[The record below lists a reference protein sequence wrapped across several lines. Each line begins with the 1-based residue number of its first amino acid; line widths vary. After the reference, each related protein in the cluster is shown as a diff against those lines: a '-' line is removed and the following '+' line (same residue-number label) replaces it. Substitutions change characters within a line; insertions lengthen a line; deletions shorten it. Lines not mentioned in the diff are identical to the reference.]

1 MKQQLQQLPV
11 HVQEKFDEEIKAEL
25 IRQQTEEELRNN
37 PLIQSYFSVYNQQSV
52 ESFIRNYARKKAIYI
67 TKGPAYINIKEQE
80 DLKYKMLA
88 EEALWSIQQ
97 KKLFNLQCQW
107 RAEQIRLK
115 GIDHTMQFLL
125 LSANIQHCPY
135 LTPVSRAELDLYIK
149 YLRSGTVGDF
159 MWFDSWQDYES
170 FKADYLHQQQSEDME
185 HEHDML
191 AVRIPAWYSYYDYHM
206 GTDILLG
213 LEDYRGAKE
222 QKYRSLARKRQA
234 EEIKK
239 QNLHRTIDN
248 RPFINAFDTGSLERF
263 IKEFEDKKL
272 LKYCKAVEGFN
283 LRFDDNMEVEEA
295 LETLR
300 SAGEAIPLNASD
312 DWREAVIEAARQYEL
327 SQIASMLPIVF
338 QEYHFRLENGINCE
352 QTDFDKKKA
361 ESAFQLCELA
371 RKQILLGRLLS
382 GEEEDFNF

>member
-1 MKQQLQQLPV
+1 MKQQLQQLPA

-25 IRQQTEEELRNN
+25 IRQQTEGELRSN
-37 PLIQSYFSVYNQQSV
+37 PLMQSYFSAYNDQSV

-67 TKGPAYINIKEQE
+67 TKGPVYINVKEQE
-80 DLKYKMLA
+80 DLKYKLMA

-107 RAEQIRLK
+107 RAEQIKLQ
-115 GIDHTMQFLL
+115 GIDHSSQFLL

-149 YLRSGTVGDF
+149 YLQSGSVGDF
-159 MWFDSWQDYES
+159 LWFDGWQDYEG
-170 FKADYLHQQQSEDME
+170 FKADFLHQQSDDAER
-185 HEHDML
+185 DML
-191 AVRIPAWYSYYDYHM
+191 TTRIPAWYSFYDYHM
-206 GTDILLG
+206 GTDVLMSLN
-213 LEDYRGAKE
+213 DVRGSLE

-239 QNLHRTIDN
+239 QNLMRTIDK
-248 RPFINAFDTGSLERF
+248 RPYINAFDTMAIEHF

-272 LKYCKAVEGFN
+272 LKYCRAVEGIN
-283 LRFDDNMEVEEA
+283 TRFDDSMEVEEA

-300 SAGEAIPLNASD
+300 SAHEPVSLEASD
-312 DWREAVIEAARQYEL
+312 DWKEAVIEAARRFEL
-327 SQIASMLPIVF
+327 SQIASMLPMVF
-338 QEYHFRLENGINCE
+338 QEYHFRLENSINYE

-361 ESAFQLCELA
+361 ESAYQICELA
-371 RKQILLGRLLS
+371 RKQILMGRLLC
-382 GEEEDFNF
+382 GEDEDFNF

>member
-1 MKQQLQQLPV
+1 MKQQLQQLPA

-25 IRQQTEEELRNN
+25 IRQQTEEELKNN
-37 PLIQSYFSVYNQQSV
+37 PLIQAYFSTYNQQSV

-67 TKGPAYINIKEQE
+67 TRGPAYINIKEQE
-80 DLKYKMLA
+80 DLKYKLMA

-107 RAEQIRLK
+107 RAEQIKLK
-115 GIDHTMQFLL
+115 GIDHTTQFLL

-159 MWFDSWQDYES
+159 LWFDSWQDYDN
-170 FKADYLHQQQSEDME
+170 FKADYLHQQHSEDME
-185 HEHDML
+185 HDHDML

-213 LEDYRGAKE
+213 LNDCRGEKE

-300 SAGEAIPLNASD
+300 GAGESISLNASD
-312 DWREAVIEAARQYEL
+312 DWREAVIEAARRYEL
-327 SQIASMLPIVF
+327 EQTASMLPMVF
-338 QEYHFRLENGINCE
+338 QEYHFRLENGINYE
-352 QTDFDKKKA
+352 QSDFDKKKA
-361 ESAFQLCELA
+361 DGAFQMCELA

-382 GEEEDFNF
+382 GEEEDFRF